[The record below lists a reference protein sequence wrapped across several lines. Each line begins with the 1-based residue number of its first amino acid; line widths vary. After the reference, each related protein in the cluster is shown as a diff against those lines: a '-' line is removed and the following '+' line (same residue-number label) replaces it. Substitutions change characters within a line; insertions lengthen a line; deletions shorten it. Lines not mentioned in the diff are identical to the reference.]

1 VPSPATQAGP
11 SAEPAFRPTGL
22 GFLSLAA
29 GVAAVALSV
38 LLPVAGTAL
47 ALIAIVLL
55 RAADRAQ
62 ADLAERRS
70 LRGARPSD
78 VVIVIA
84 TAPWAV
90 VRAALTMLLLSPLA
104 VGVALLAGIA
114 SVAIAR
120 TGTLPGA
127 GSWAA
132 GAAIACYCVGPGSG
146 PPRRQLR
153 RMTASA
159 IRSRAAL
166 TVAFIS
172 GWALA
177 LAIVTSAFSQPPLI
191 WPATAS
197 TVPHLLP
204 GLPSLGGALHSFQ
217 QWLLRNTVGMLHLS

>member
-1 VPSPATQAGP
+1 
-11 SAEPAFRPTGL
+11 
-22 GFLSLAA
+22 
-29 GVAAVALSV
+29 V

-78 VVIVIA
+78 IVIVIA
-84 TAPWAV
+84 NAPWTV
-90 VRAALTMLLLSPLA
+90 VRSALAMLFLSPLA

-132 GAAIACYCVGPGSG
+132 GAAVACYCIGPGSE

-153 RMTASA
+153 RMSA
-159 IRSRAAL
+159 TVIRSRAAL

-172 GWALA
+172 CWALA
-177 LAIVTSAFSQPPLI
+177 LAIVTSDFSQPPLI
-191 WPATAS
+191 WPVTSS

-204 GLPSLGGALHSFQ
+204 GLPSLGGVLHSFQ
-217 QWLLRNTVGMLHLS
+217 QWLLSSTVGVLHLS